1 MIDTHCH
8 LTSEALASQV
18 SAVIDRAREAGVD
31 CMITVGTDARDSE
44 ASGLLAAQYGAVC
57 FSAGIHPHEAAKASP
72 TDIETLSQLWKQNKC
87 VAVGEIGL
95 DYHYDFS
102 PRDVQ
107 RDLLAR
113 QLEAAAPTGRPLIVH
128 SREAFDDT
136 VSILKQQGYT
146 KRPAV
151 FHCFTGTPD
160 EASEIAANGWRIS
173 FTGVV
178 TFKKLTALQSI
189 AAAYPADQLMIET
202 DAPYMSPEPVR
213 HIRPNEPAMLK
224 HTVAFL
230 AKLRGQ
236 SFEAVA
242 AQTAENAK
250 QFFKLV

>member
-8 LTSEALASQV
+8 LTSESLATNV
-18 SAVIDRAREAGVD
+18 SAVVD
-31 CMITVGTDARDSE
+31 HAIADGITRMITVGTDARDSQ
-44 ASGLLAAQYGAVC
+44 ASGVLADQFDTVY

-113 QLEAAAPTGRPLIVH
+113 QLEAAADTGLPLIVH

-136 VSILKQQGYT
+136 VAILKQQGCAN
-146 KRPAV
+146 RPAV

-160 EASEIAANGWRIS
+160 EAAVIAANGWRVS

-178 TFKKLTALQSI
+178 TFKKLAALQSI
-189 AAAYPADQLMIET
+189 AAAYPADQLMVET

-236 SFEAVA
+236 SFESVA

-250 QFFKLV
+250 QFFNL